1 MIVPIYAK
9 VSYNSVDLCCDFL
22 EDLTNHNKGLNHSFF
37 DYTESKMTKNEW
49 VEFLLLETIRNE
61 VVDDEVAMMI
71 PGLQHS
77 MKQVMSSNL
86 WDECGN
92 GNIDNFHTTWLRR
105 LLKSLNKDN
114 DIIEYRKTKPWFT
127 SITSNSLNSLLTTVG
142 GVYRAYGHFLI
153 TESWVAPHFTK
164 MLIGMENVGLT
175 SKDTQLYF
183 IAHKTIDPFHAAEM
197 LSGIRKMKPQLEKKE
212 LKEIVSGAC
221 QAVAAGSV
229 MYDELEKYFN
239 EGAL

>member
-1 MIVPIYAK
+1 LSIEKLFKEITHWAKIGFCQSSLLYAK
-9 VSYNSVDLCCDFL
+9 VSINIF
-22 EDLTNHNKGLNHSFF
+22 TTWQN
-37 DYTESKMTKNEW
+37 W
-49 VEFLLLETIRNE
+49 
-61 VVDDEVAMMI
+61 
-71 PGLQHS
+71 
-77 MKQVMSSNL
+77 QVMSSNL

-164 MLIGMENVGLT
+164 MLIGMET
-175 SKDTQLYF
+175 T
-183 IAHKTIDPFHAAEM
+183 
-197 LSGIRKMKPQLEKKE
+197 E
-212 LKEIVSGAC
+212 L
-221 QAVAAGSV
+221 
-229 MYDELEKYFN
+229 
-239 EGAL
+239 